1 MVEYELEKQSRKL
14 SRREFEMDF
23 LVKQCVQ
30 NSQSVE
36 RIQQVIQLS
45 ISLWFK
51 EEAK

>member
-1 MVEYELEKQSRKL
+1 MAQHEFEKQGRKL

-45 ISLWFK
+45 ISLCFK